1 MFRFVLG
8 SVVLAATLHALCLA
22 QGAAPSPSKKLT
34 YPDPVSE
41 VTILSSADASE
52 QPALWYRTESNEPAP
67 LLVALHTWSGN
78 YKQAGGEV
86 RYAQWC
92 IAEGWSFIHPNF
104 RGPNSTP
111 EACGSDLVVSDILDA
126 VEYAKQNSN
135 VDPDRIYLIGVSG
148 GGHASLLMAARA
160 PEVWAGV
167 SAWCGISNL
176 AAWHAHH
183 ANPLGKYAR
192 HMEAACGG
200 PPGTPETDAQ
210 YRHRSPVTW
219 LHQAQSKVNLD
230 INHGIHDGVTGSV
243 PFVHA
248 LHSFNSAAN
257 EEDQVPAEL
266 FEALSASRTK
276 PLEAYFSEDAL
287 YHPEPLR
294 YRTVS
299 GNCRVTIFEGGH
311 EIIHHAALN
320 WLAQQRRSQPAIWD
334 LNPSLI
340 KDPIPAG
347 RELSGK

>member
-1 MFRFVLG
+1 MYRFVLG
-8 SVVLAATLHALCLA
+8 SVVLVATLPALCLA
-22 QGAAPSPSKKLT
+22 QAVAPPSKKLI
-34 YPDPVSE
+34 YPEAVTE
-41 VTILSSADASE
+41 VAVTSSADASE
-52 QPALWYRTESNEPAP
+52 QPCLWYRVEGDKPRP

-92 IAEGWSFIHPNF
+92 IAQDWNFIHPNF

-126 VEYAKQNSN
+126 VAFAKQNSS
-135 VDPDRIYLIGVSG
+135 VDPDRIYLVGVSG
-148 GGHASLLMAARA
+148 GGHASLLLAARA

-167 SAWCGISNL
+167 SAWCGISDL

-183 ANPLGKYAR
+183 ANPLRKYAR
-192 HMEAACGG
+192 DMEGACGG

-210 YRHRSPVTW
+210 YTNRSPVTW

-248 LHSFNSAAN
+248 LHAFNEVAP
-257 EEDQVPAEL
+257 ETDQVPDEL
-266 FEALSASRTK
+266 LAALPSSRTN
-276 PLEAYFSEDAL
+276 PLETYFKEDAL

-294 YRTVS
+294 YRKVS

-320 WLAQQRRSQPAIWD
+320 WLAQQRKSQPAVWD